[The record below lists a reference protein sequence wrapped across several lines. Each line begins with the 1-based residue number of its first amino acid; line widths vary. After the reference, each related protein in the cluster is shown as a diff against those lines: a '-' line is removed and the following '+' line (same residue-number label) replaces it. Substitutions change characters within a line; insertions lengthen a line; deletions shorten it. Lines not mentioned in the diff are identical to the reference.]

1 MSLLDAI
8 KDMIP
13 DEMIGGSYVRETAEY
28 VMLDIAFSPVVEHL
42 VSEERLMFD
51 VPIPTK
57 ITQRPD
63 GKYEIRRT
71 DPPDFRI
78 IDEAETK
85 EMRARFL
92 LLKGYYAENMDGLS
106 YPERQKVISLY
117 FGGGFFDVK
126 KLMKSE

>member
-13 DEMIGGSYVRETAEY
+13 DEMIGGSCVQETAEM

-42 VSEERLMFD
+42 VSEECVMFE
-51 VPIPTK
+51 VPIPIK
-57 ITQRPD
+57 ITKRPD

-78 IDEAETK
+78 IDEATTK

-92 LLKGYYAENMDGLS
+92 LLKGYYAENMDGLA
-106 YPERQKVISLY
+106 YPEQQKVIALY
-117 FGGGFFDVK
+117 FDGSFLDIK
-126 KLMKSE
+126 KLMNPE

>member
-8 KDMIP
+8 KNMIP
-13 DEMIGGSYVRETAEY
+13 DEMIGDSCVQETAEM
-28 VMLDIAFSPVVEHL
+28 VMLDIAFSPVVESR
-42 VSEERLMFD
+42 VDEERIMFD
-51 VPIPTK
+51 IPAPTK
-57 ITQRPD
+57 ITERPD

-92 LLKGYYAENMDGLS
+92 LLKGYYADKMDGLS
-106 YPERQKVISLY
+106 YPEQQKVIALY
-117 FGGGFFDVK
+117 FGGSFLDIK
-126 KLMKSE
+126 KLMNKD

>member
-13 DEMIGGSYVRETAEY
+13 DEIIGGSNVQETAEM
-28 VMLDIAFSPVVEHL
+28 VMLDIAFSPVVESP
-42 VSEERLMFD
+42 VAEERLMFD

-57 ITQRPD
+57 ITKRPD
-63 GKYEIRRT
+63 GGYEIRRT
-71 DPPDFRI
+71 GPPDFRI
-78 IDEAETK
+78 IDEAATK

-106 YPERQKVISLY
+106 YPEQQKVISW
-117 FGGGFFDVK
+117 FFDGSFLDVK
-126 KLMKSE
+126 KLMNPE